1 MIGLD
6 RPLRPRWIYE
16 FLNRLKIGDI
26 PKRYNSVFEDIATEL
41 TGKEGKRKVRTI
53 IFRSFIY
60 SFQEKRA
67 KIEKNLLI
75 DLSKRKDQKFMEPL
89 YLVKI
94 LMDYEICRYIVPK
107 INLLK
112 SRNGEISNQLL
123 TKRMVQE
130 YGDRDIVKRSV
141 RSFLST
147 LCHFNILRESKSK
160 QFIENDKLRIN
171 DEQWRNIIRLY
182 SICYLKSKYVDLNVL
197 NYELFFFINMEN
209 GFKNVFRTY
218 HGNDW
223 EFIRDVSR
231 NVLII
236 K

>member
-1 MIGLD
+1 MIGFD

-16 FLNRLKIGDI
+16 LLNRLQIGDVSR
-26 PKRYNSVFEDIATEL
+26 KYNSIFEDIATEL
-41 TGKEGKRKVRTI
+41 TGKEGKRKVRTV

-60 SFQEKRA
+60 SFQEKTS
-67 KIEKNLLI
+67 KIENNLLI

-94 LMDYEICRYIVPK
+94 LMDYDICRYIVPK
-107 INLLK
+107 VNLL
-112 SRNGEISNQLL
+112 RNGNGEINNQLL
-123 TKRMVQE
+123 IKRMVQE

-141 RSFLST
+141 RAFLAT

-160 QFIENDKLRIN
+160 QFIENDKLKIN
-171 DEQWRNIIRLY
+171 EEQWRYIIKLY
-182 SICYLKSKYVDLNVL
+182 SDSYLKSKYVDLNVL
-197 NYELFFFINMEN
+197 DNELLFFINMEN
-209 GFKNVFRTY
+209 GFENVFRAY
-218 HGNDW
+218 HGKDW

-231 NVLII
+231 NVLIM